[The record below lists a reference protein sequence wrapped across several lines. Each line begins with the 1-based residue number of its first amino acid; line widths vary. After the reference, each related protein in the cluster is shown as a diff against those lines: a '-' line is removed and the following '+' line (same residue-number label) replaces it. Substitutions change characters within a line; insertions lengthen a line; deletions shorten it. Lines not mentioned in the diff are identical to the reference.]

1 MLHKKLR
8 FIEVNNLIFSLL
20 NTIFLAP
27 QFSLLWFQFSNHFQF
42 QIMNVITYA
51 SFISI
56 DEKWPK
62 SFPYFIIIHIIQAFQ
77 MLVKNAV
84 NHIRNVMQLLSKT
97 EVKLFELVFV
107 LVQAL
112 QQFGFELIYQ
122 TFEIEIRSP

>member
-1 MLHKKLR
+1 
-8 FIEVNNLIFSLL
+8 
-20 NTIFLAP
+20 
-27 QFSLLWFQFSNHFQF
+27 
-42 QIMNVITYA
+42 MNVITYA

>member
-1 MLHKKLR
+1 MD
-8 FIEVNNLIFSLL
+8 
-20 NTIFLAP
+20 
-27 QFSLLWFQFSNHFQF
+27 
-42 QIMNVITYA
+42 VITYA

-77 MLVKNAV
+77 MMVKNAVV

-97 EVKLFELVFV
+97 EIKLFELVFV

>member
-1 MLHKKLR
+1 M
-8 FIEVNNLIFSLL
+8 IFTLC
-20 NTIFLAP
+20 NTILLAL
-27 QFSLLWFQFSNHFQF
+27 QFSLLWFQISNHFQF

-97 EVKLFELVFV
+97 EVKLFELV
-107 LVQAL
+107 LSML
-112 QQFGFELIYQ
+112 
-122 TFEIEIRSP
+122 

>member
-1 MLHKKLR
+1 ML
-8 FIEVNNLIFSLL
+8 
-20 NTIFLAP
+20 P
-27 QFSLLWFQFSNHFQF
+27 
-42 QIMNVITYA
+42 
-51 SFISI
+51 
-56 DEKWPK
+56 
-62 SFPYFIIIHIIQAFQ
+62 IIIHIIQAFQ

-97 EVKLFELVFV
+97 QVKLFELVLSMLKWFD

>member
-1 MLHKKLR
+1 MLFCIKKR
-8 FIEVNNLIFSLL
+8 MSWGPRIFWVGQMGSQH
-20 NTIFLAP
+20 P
-27 QFSLLWFQFSNHFQF
+27 VSLLWFQISNHFQF

-97 EVKLFELVFV
+97 EVKLFELV
-107 LVQAL
+107 LSML
-112 QQFGFELIYQ
+112 
-122 TFEIEIRSP
+122 

>member
-1 MLHKKLR
+1 
-8 FIEVNNLIFSLL
+8 
-20 NTIFLAP
+20 
-27 QFSLLWFQFSNHFQF
+27 
-42 QIMNVITYA
+42 MNVITYA

-97 EVKLFELVFV
+97 EIKLFELVFV

>member
-1 MLHKKLR
+1 MD
-8 FIEVNNLIFSLL
+8 
-20 NTIFLAP
+20 
-27 QFSLLWFQFSNHFQF
+27 
-42 QIMNVITYA
+42 VITYA

>member
-1 MLHKKLR
+1 
-8 FIEVNNLIFSLL
+8 
-20 NTIFLAP
+20 
-27 QFSLLWFQFSNHFQF
+27 
-42 QIMNVITYA
+42 MNVITYA

-97 EVKLFELVFV
+97 QVKLFELVLSMLKWFD